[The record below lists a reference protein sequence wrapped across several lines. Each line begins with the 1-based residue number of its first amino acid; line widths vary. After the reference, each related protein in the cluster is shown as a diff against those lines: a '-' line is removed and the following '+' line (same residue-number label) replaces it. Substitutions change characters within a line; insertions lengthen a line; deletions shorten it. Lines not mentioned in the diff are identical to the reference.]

1 MEILEFRRA
10 TAGLLNFLER
20 TYLADTRALPST
32 KTQSGTAT
40 DALQNKKKKKKIV
53 HARSSKV

>member
-10 TAGLLNFLER
+10 TAGLLNLEK